1 MAYFFYE
8 KISKLLIKA
17 TPYGQI
23 WIKVRSLL
31 VAMKK
36 TLKFIDTEYANFT
49 FLSDEQ
55 KRKNYSTLSLL
66 VASRPYEFRRGYA
79 TDKQPYNEEMR
90 ILYIGASSLLKLYYY
105 KRRERLRLFFYFSE
119 GASSSEK
126 SASSYLELAPS
137 SLFFP

>member
-1 MAYFFYE
+1 LRLNKKDPFGLFFLRKNKQALNKSDTLRPDLDKGSIPFSCHE
-8 KISKLLIKA
+8 KK
-17 TPYGQI
+17 
-23 WIKVRSLL
+23 
-31 VAMKK
+31 
-36 TLKFIDTEYANFT
+36 LKFIDTEYANFT

-105 KRRERLRLFFYFSE
+105 KRRERLRLFFRFFSE
-119 GASSSEK
+119 K
-126 SASSYLELAPS
+126 
-137 SLFFP
+137 